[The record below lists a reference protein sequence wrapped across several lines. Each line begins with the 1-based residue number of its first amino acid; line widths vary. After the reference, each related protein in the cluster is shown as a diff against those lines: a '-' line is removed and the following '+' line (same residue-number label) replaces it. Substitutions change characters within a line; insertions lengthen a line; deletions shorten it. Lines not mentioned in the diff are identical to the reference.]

1 MLHHDQK
8 SPAITLKSRCPDMS
22 YIPFLKGWKE
32 DVFIWPLGVST
43 SELILLLKGFYVLC
57 SEQRLNSSPHRTS
70 DSAQDLSTVFVCVL
84 VAQPCPTLCSP
95 AMLLCPRGPP
105 DKNIG
110 VGCPQYSRISYLEL
124 HMIFL
129 ANHQENIHCSIANMR
144 KEKKL
149 YLIIFVSQ
157 RTVQNVKKWKKEC
170 RLSLRIPVKLVKR
183 VLDIWCWSCPHS
195 VLPS

>member
-1 MLHHDQK
+1 
-8 SPAITLKSRCPDMS
+8 MS
-22 YIPFLKGWKE
+22 
-32 DVFIWPLGVST
+32 
-43 SELILLLKGFYVLC
+43 
-57 SEQRLNSSPHRTS
+57 
-70 DSAQDLSTVFVCVL
+70 VCVL

-95 AMLLCPRGPP
+95 AMLLCPWGPP

-124 HMIFL
+124 HILFL

-157 RTVQNVKKWKKEC
+157 RTVQNVKKRKKNAGY
-170 RLSLRIPVKLVKR
+170 
-183 VLDIWCWSCPHS
+183 H
-195 VLPS
+195 